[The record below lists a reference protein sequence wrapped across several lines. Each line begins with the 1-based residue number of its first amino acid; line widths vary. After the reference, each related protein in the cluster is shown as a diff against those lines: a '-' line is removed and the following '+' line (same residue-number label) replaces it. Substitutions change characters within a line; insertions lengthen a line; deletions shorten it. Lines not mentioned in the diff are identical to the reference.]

1 MVAPVVDARAKV
13 GALHAKAL
21 TLGNADEGAP
31 GNRGGG
37 F

>member
-1 MVAPVVDARAKV
+1 MVAPVVDARTKF
-13 GALHAKAL
+13 GALQAKAL
-21 TLGNADEGAP
+21 TLGGADEGAP